1 MDKAAKKSE
10 RTRAQILSTALEL
23 FCSQGFEAT
32 TMRQIA
38 EKAGM
43 SLGAA
48 YYYFRSKDDLVLAFY
63 AETAIEAQLKNQ
75 ELLRESKDFKKRFR
89 SIIDFKLSQ
98 LQNHRHLVKV
108 IARQAAD
115 LENPLSPFSKE
126 NKALREQAIAVIE
139 DAIEG
144 SSLKA
149 SKTLRPHLAKLLWLY
164 QMAVLF
170 FWANDKSKNESRTTK
185 LIDQT
190 LGLLIRLLQI
200 SSLPLMGPVNQAVLK
215 TLRVI
220 EGES

>member
-98 LQNHRHLVKV
+98 LQNH
-108 IARQAAD
+108 RQAAD